1 MNSGPGRRAEHG
13 DQAAV
18 RKALKA
24 VLGAALA
31 SAVAFVSVLI
41 VARMLLLLSLSGPGA
56 NIRILYPRGRGKD
69 SLMLLS
75 CC

>member
-1 MNSGPGRRAEHG
+1 MNSGPGRRAKHG

-24 VLGAALA
+24 VLRAALA
-31 SAVAFVSVLI
+31 AAVAFVSVLI
-41 VARMLLLLSLSGPGA
+41 VARMLLLSLSGPGA
-56 NIRILYPRGRGKD
+56 NIRISYLRGRGKD